1 MFEECV
7 KAGHHSKQAKLGAEG
22 HHLHD
27 DYEDDLHHQHDHRH
41 LDNDNNVNDSQQATL
56 IQLWNLNSYIF
67 KESFALSHKNY
78 LQWRNGK
85 YVELSQEE
93 ISFVIPE
100 NAQVNLK

>member
-1 MFEECV
+1 MFEERV

-27 DYEDDLHHQHDHRH
+27 DYDDDLHHQHDHRH
-41 LDNDNNVNDSQQATL
+41 LDNDNVNDSQQATL

-93 ISFVIPE
+93 ISFVIPV

>member
-27 DYEDDLHHQHDHRH
+27 DYDDDLHHQHDHRH
-41 LDNDNNVNDSQQATL
+41 LDNDNVNDSQQATL